1 MKSHSLNQ
9 NNMMARLRD
18 FAWWPSTWMCESGSC
33 PAPSVEDKNG
43 VLKNVRTQPGGLT
56 LMVDQNGVIYT
67 ARIVTD
73 LSEEF
78 LILLRHILL
87 QHWGEP
93 MDVVENI
100 EIDFDIFRN

>member
-1 MKSHSLNQ
+1 
-9 NNMMARLRD
+9 
-18 FAWWPSTWMCESGSC
+18 MCESGSC
-33 PAPSVEDKNG
+33 SAPSVKDENG

-67 ARIVTD
+67 ARIVTN
-73 LSEEF
+73 LSEDF

-87 QHWGEP
+87 QHRGEP

-100 EIDFDIFRN
+100 EIDFNIILGEQNVDCALEVIRKVD